1 VTYRTLELQEEELRH
16 FSQAELTTSEVL
28 AIQATGK
35 FEIEPAS
42 FLNGHRYGIR
52 SRGWV
57 GHVLASEELLVRI
70 LPKVPVSNLF
80 RMLEVA
86 YGLQSFRFL
95 DGDTEIESI
104 EDLYERIVSILSRR
118 VLDRSRKGLFRSYI
132 SEADDLPY
140 VRGHIDS
147 VATALN
153 IITGVPRVAC
163 QYEEQ
168 TADLD
173 DNRLLLWTLHQV
185 RRRSLGRKSVRRELD
200 LARRALAGTISLKHY
215 QGSDCVRRLYHR
227 LNSDYAPMHGLC
239 RFILE
244 QSGPGIE
251 HGDHS
256 FVPFELNM
264 RYLFESFV
272 AEWLR
277 VNAPA
282 GLTVRCKHSAYVD
295 ANFEMRIT
303 VDILLIDEATQSP
316 VAVLDTKYK
325 IAEQPHESDI
335 YQIGFYAHEIG
346 VKHALLVYPSPAGA
360 PLRIT
365 HGKDVRLGSL
375 VFDIGEPLKDSGA
388 AFLESLIKVIT
399 CGREVETNLP

>member
-1 VTYRTLELQEEELRH
+1 MRTLELQEEELEYL
-16 FSQAELTTSEVL
+16 SQAELTTSEVL
-28 AIQATGK
+28 ALQATGK

-42 FLNGHRYGIR
+42 FLNGNRYGIR

-57 GHVLASEELLVRI
+57 GHVLAGEDLLVRI

-118 VLDRSRKGLFRSYI
+118 VLDRSRKGLYRSYV

-140 VRGHIDS
+140 VRGRIDP

-153 IITGVPRVAC
+153 IMTGVPRVAC

-168 TADLD
+168 TADLE

-185 RRRSLGRKSVRRELD
+185 RRQSLTRKSVRRELD
-200 LARRALAGTISLKHY
+200 LARRALTGTISLKRFRAA
-215 QGSDCVRRLYHR
+215 DCVRRLYHR

-251 HGDHS
+251 YGDR

-264 RYLFESFV
+264 RFLFESFV

-277 VNAPA
+277 AHAPSGIMVHCPQTCGLMLISNAA
-282 GLTVRCKHSAYVD
+282 FDRSSCWTRNQWAAV
-295 ANFEMRIT
+295 I
-303 VDILLIDEATQSP
+303 
-316 VAVLDTKYK
+316 VLDTKYK
-325 IAEQPHESDI
+325 ISRYLTRPTSTRSPSMRASFKQTGRCWSTPLPAPPRSASTTDATSWQEASSLTLAP
-335 YQIGFYAHEIG
+335 
-346 VKHALLVYPSPAGA
+346 ALM
-360 PLRIT
+360 IQ
-365 HGKDVRLGSL
+365 
-375 VFDIGEPLKDSGA
+375 
-388 AFLESLIKVIT
+388 
-399 CGREVETNLP
+399 GRPF

>member
-1 VTYRTLELQEEELRH
+1 VAYRTLEFQEEEVRH
-16 FSQAELTTSEVL
+16 LSQAELSASEIL
-28 AIQATGK
+28 ALQATGK

-42 FLNGHRYGIR
+42 FLNGNQFGIR
-52 SRGWV
+52 SRGWI
-57 GHVLASEELLVRI
+57 GHVSAGENLLVRI

-118 VLDRSRKGLFRSYI
+118 VLDRSRKGLYRSYI
-132 SEADDLPY
+132 SESDELPY
-140 VRGHIDS
+140 VRGRIDS
-147 VATALN
+147 VATSLN
-153 IITGVPRVAC
+153 IMTGVPRVAC

-168 TADLD
+168 TADLE

-185 RRRSLGRKSVRRELD
+185 RRQSLGRESVRRELD
-200 LARRALAGTISLKHY
+200 LARRALAGTISLKRCRA
-215 QGSDCVRRLYHR
+215 SDCVRRLYNR

-251 HGDHS
+251 HGDRS

-264 RYLFESFV
+264 PYLFESFV

-277 VNAPA
+277 LNSPP
-282 GLTVRCKHSAYVD
+282 GLTVRCKHNAYVQ

-303 VDILLIDEATQSP
+303 VDILLLNEATQSP

-325 IAEQPHESDI
+325 IADHPNESDI
-335 YQIGFYAHEIG
+335 HQIGFYAHEIG

-360 PLRIT
+360 PLRIN

-375 VFDIGEPLKDSGA
+375 VFDIGAPLKDAGPV
-388 AFLESLIKVIT
+388 FLDSLIKV
-399 CGREVETNLP
+399 LAS

>member
-1 VTYRTLELQEEELRH
+1 M
-16 FSQAELTTSEVL
+16 
-28 AIQATGK
+28 
-35 FEIEPAS
+35 
-42 FLNGHRYGIR
+42 
-52 SRGWV
+52 
-57 GHVLASEELLVRI
+57 GHVLAGEDLLVRI

-118 VLDRSRKGLFRSYI
+118 VLDRSRKGLYRSYV

-140 VRGHIDS
+140 VRGHIDP

-153 IITGVPRVAC
+153 IMTGVPRVAC

-168 TADLD
+168 TADLE

-185 RRRSLGRKSVRRELD
+185 RRQSLTRKSVRRELD
-200 LARRALAGTISLKHY
+200 LARRALAGTISLKRFRAA
-215 QGSDCVRRLYHR
+215 DCIRRLYHR

-277 VNAPA
+277 VNSPA
-282 GLTVRCKHSAYVD
+282 GLAVRCKHNAYVD

-303 VDILLIDEATQSP
+303 VDMLLLDEATQSP

-325 IAEQPHESDI
+325 IADHPHESDI
-335 YQIGFYAHEIG
+335 HQIGFYAHEIG

-360 PLRIT
+360 PLRIN

-375 VFDIGEPLKDSGA
+375 VFNIGAPLKGA
-388 AFLESLIKVIT
+388 GVAFLDSLTKV
-399 CGREVETNLP
+399 LAS

>member
-1 VTYRTLELQEEELRH
+1 MTYRTLELQEEKLQRLSE
-16 FSQAELTTSEVL
+16 AELTTSEIL
-28 AIQATGK
+28 SLQATGK

-42 FLNGHRYGIR
+42 FLNGSQYGIR

-57 GHVLASEELLVRI
+57 GHVLAGEDLLVRI
-70 LPKVPVSNLF
+70 LPKVPVSDLF

-86 YGLQSFRFL
+86 YGLRSFHFL
-95 DGDTEIESI
+95 DGETEIESI

-118 VLDRSRKGLFRSYI
+118 VLDRSRKGLYRSYI
-132 SEADDLPY
+132 PETDDLPF
-140 VRGHIDS
+140 VRGRIDS

-153 IITGVPRVAC
+153 IMTGVPRVAC

-168 TADLD
+168 TADLE

-185 RRRSLGRKSVRRELD
+185 RRQSLVRKSVRRELD
-200 LARRALAGTISLKHY
+200 LARRALAGTVTLDRCHP
-215 QGSDCVRRLYHR
+215 SDCVGRLYHR

-251 HGDHS
+251 HGDRS

-277 VNAPA
+277 ENAPA
-282 GLTVRCKHSAYVD
+282 GLTVRCKHNAHVD

-303 VDILLIDEATQSP
+303 VDILLVDEMTQSP
-316 VAVLDTKYK
+316 IAVLDTKYK
-325 IAEQPHESDI
+325 IAEHPQESDI
-335 YQIGFYAHEIG
+335 HQIAFYAHEIG
-346 VKHALLVYPSPAGA
+346 VKHALLIYPSPPGT
-360 PLRIT
+360 PLRIN
-365 HGKDVRLGSL
+365 HGKDARLGSL
-375 VFDIGEPLKDSGA
+375 VFNIGAPLKEAGE
-388 AFLESLIKVIT
+388 AFLASLT
-399 CGREVETNLP
+399 EVLAS